1 MKRFSMWVGVDF
13 AAQWPL
19 NRDRVVGAREAMTA
33 VAVRCPFRPER
44 PAACQSLHRTS
55 FGVIMGVS
63 VALSENYRTRTVIR
77 PSSPSPSNG
86 GVCTCVLWG
95 DDEASAS

>member
-1 MKRFSMWVGVDF
+1 MMRFSMWAGVGLD
-13 AAQWPL
+13 AHWPL
-19 NRDRVVGAREAMTA
+19 NPDAVVVAREAMTA

-63 VALSENYRTRTVIR
+63 VALSEIYQTRTVIH